1 LWIAQT
7 INTLT
12 LALSQRE
19 RELLDLTLPKG
30 DRQLVSIHL
39 EGEGTFEAGL
49 TGLAGNNI
57 QW

>member
-1 LWIAQT
+1 MDY
-7 INTLT
+7 INLKIPLI

-19 RELLDLTLPKG
+19 RELLDLSLPKG

-39 EGEGTFEAGL
+39 EEEGTFGVGL
-49 TGLAGNNI
+49 TGLAGTNI